1 MESEDEDLPL
11 SSKHTI
17 HGQKRQKYAKS
28 QSIGTREEAFP
39 TASKDSKAFRY
50 LQEQRERLPIARGG
64 TITNLHNTDKASEFL
79 PFPLLGRESLVR
91 SIALN
96 DVTIILG
103 ETGSGKTTRMS
114 PSPLPV
120 RQPGSCFFINRAPPI
135 PS

>member
-1 MESEDEDLPL
+1 MMESEDEDLTL
-11 SSKHTI
+11 DSKHTI

-39 TASKDSKAFRY
+39 TASRDSKAFRY
-50 LQEQRERLPIARGG
+50 LQEQREQLPIARGG
-64 TITNLHNTDKASEFL
+64 TITNLHNIDKASEFL

-103 ETGSGKTTRMS
+103 ETGSGKTTRLS
-114 PSPLPV
+114 PSALPV
-120 RQPGSCFFINRAPPI
+120 GNLAHDFFFFQ
-135 PS
+135 